1 MDEPEIVVR
10 KCSGEQS
17 LSAVCE
23 VDEYMKTKKRNR
35 SGNVRLFMLFAL
47 PAVFIWVSVVVIPFF
62 YGVGITF
69 TDWDGMSMNIN
80 FIGLDNYREVF
91 ADSAFISSL
100 LKTVIFVVGSV
111 VLSNVIGILLG
122 LAVTS
127 GIRAQ
132 KLFRVGFFT
141 PNIIGGIIL
150 GYIWNFI
157 FSYVLTSLGKSWGID
172 SLSTSWLTDPNK
184 ALAALIIVSAW
195 QMSGYLMVIYI
206 AGLTNV
212 AEELKEAALID
223 GANYGQMVRYVTLP
237 LIRNTIAICV
247 FLSITRAFMSF
258 DLNLSL
264 TAGGPYKSTEL
275 IAYQIYQTAFTS
287 MEYGKGQAQALV
299 LFVIVAAVAL
309 LQVYFTKKGAVEES

>member
-1 MDEPEIVVR
+1 MV
-10 KCSGEQS
+10 
-17 LSAVCE
+17 L
-23 VDEYMKTKKRNR
+23 
-35 SGNVRLFMLFAL
+35 
-47 PAVFIWVSVVVIPFF
+47 PFF

-69 TDWDGMSMNIN
+69 TDWDGMSMEIN
-80 FIGLDNYREVF
+80 FIGLANYYEVF
-91 ADSAFISSL
+91 TDPTFLTSL
-100 LKTVIFVVGSV
+100 LKTVVFVVASV
-111 VLSNVIGILLG
+111 VLSNVLGLLLG

-127 GIRAQ
+127 GIKGQ

-157 FSYVLTSLGKSWGID
+157 FSYVLTSLGKSWGIEF
-172 SLSTSWLTDPNK
+172 LSTSWLTNPNTALL
-184 ALAALIIVSAW
+184 ALALVSAW

-212 AEELKEAALID
+212 PGELKEAALID
-223 GANYGQMVRYVTLP
+223 GASYIQMTRHVTLP

-275 IAYQIYQTAFTS
+275 IAYKIYQTAFTS

-299 LFVIVAAVAL
+299 LFVIVAIVAL
-309 LQVYFTKKGAVEES
+309 LQVYFTKKGSVEES

>member
-1 MDEPEIVVR
+1 MNV
-10 KCSGEQS
+10 
-17 LSAVCE
+17 
-23 VDEYMKTKKRNR
+23 KTKNKL
-35 SGNVRLFMLFAL
+35 GNAKLFLIFAL
-47 PAVFIWVSVVVIPFF
+47 PSVFIWFSVVVLPFF

-69 TDWDGMSMNIN
+69 TDWDGMAMDIN
-80 FIGLDNYREVF
+80 FIGLANYYDVF
-91 ADSAFISSL
+91 TDPTFLTSL
-100 LKTVIFVVGSV
+100 LKTVVFVVGST
-111 VLSNVIGILLG
+111 VLSNVLGLLLG

-127 GIRAQ
+127 GIKGQ

-157 FSYVLTSLGKSWGID
+157 FSYVLTSLGKSWGIEA
-172 SLSTSWLTDPNK
+172 LSTSWLTNPNTALL
-184 ALAALIIVSAW
+184 ALALVSAW

-212 AEELKEAALID
+212 SGELKEAALID
-223 GANYGQMVRYVTLP
+223 GASYIQMTRYVTLP

-275 IAYQIYQTAFTS
+275 IAYKIYQTAFTS

-299 LFVIVAAVAL
+299 LFVIVAIVAL
-309 LQVYFTKKGAVEES
+309 LQVYFTKKGSVEES